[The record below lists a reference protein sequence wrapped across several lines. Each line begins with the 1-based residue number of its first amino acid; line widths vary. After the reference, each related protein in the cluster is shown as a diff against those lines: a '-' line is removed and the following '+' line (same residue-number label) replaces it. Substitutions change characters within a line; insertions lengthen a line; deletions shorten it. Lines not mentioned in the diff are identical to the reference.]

1 MSYSSSAWVW
11 WMPREKRPGSILRTL
26 IPFSSH
32 LSNTAAKKEETFME
46 ILDICFLLVIANS
59 KPLLFKSPLESL
71 QVEIKF
77 RVYFISSFPWSFSLL
92 LPWVQNQLSNLNR
105 SIPYF
110 FWWLS
115 HPSKKAFH
123 RLQWIILQFAA
134 GTFLIKTFCTNPR
147 SYNFPQIGLPWV
159 CVNRTLALKHLGS
172 EKTQTSLLFYR
183 PQPNMDL
190 IHNKTDKKKSLLLI
204 GN

>member
-1 MSYSSSAWVW
+1 
-11 WMPREKRPGSILRTL
+11 
-26 IPFSSH
+26 
-32 LSNTAAKKEETFME
+32 ME
-46 ILDICFLLVIANS
+46 ILDIWFLLVIANS

-159 CVNRTLALKHLGS
+159 CEQNISSETTGQREHKDKPLILQASAKHGLD
-172 EKTQTSLLFYR
+172 T
-183 PQPNMDL
+183 
-190 IHNKTDKKKSLLLI
+190 
-204 GN
+204 